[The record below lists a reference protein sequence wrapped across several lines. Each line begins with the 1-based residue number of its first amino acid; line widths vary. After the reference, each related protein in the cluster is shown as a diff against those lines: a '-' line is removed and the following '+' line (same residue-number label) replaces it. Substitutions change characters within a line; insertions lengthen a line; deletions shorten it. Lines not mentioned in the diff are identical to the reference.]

1 MDNITLPQDY
11 YCNWC
16 GQKLTSKDAHC
27 TTPGCPGSILSS
39 STVTAKETNGYDDRA
54 MDTEI

>member
-16 GQKLTSKDAHC
+16 GQKLANKDAHC
-27 TTPGCPGSILSS
+27 TTPGCPGSILAS
-39 STVTAKETNGYDDRA
+39 STVTVTDTKETNG
-54 MDTEI
+54 

>member
-16 GQKLTSKDAHC
+16 GQKLASKDACC
-27 TTPGCPGSILSS
+27 TTPGCHGSILVS
-39 STVTAKETNGYDDRA
+39 STVTATGTKETNG
-54 MDTEI
+54 

>member
-16 GQKLTSKDAHC
+16 GQKLASKDASC
-27 TTPGCPGSILSS
+27 TTPGCPGSILAS
-39 STVTAKETNGYDDRA
+39 STADKESTGNDSK
-54 MDTEI
+54 